1 MRIIIASDLHGD
13 AERCAELLH
22 RFNAEGAA
30 RLVLLGDILYH
41 GPRNDLP
48 PGYAPKRVI
57 EMLNQHANVIDCVR
71 GNCDAEVDD
80 MVLDFDVLTPE
91 KTLEIGGLRL
101 LLTHGHKL
109 DRVDMRGYDAVL
121 YGHTHIPAKE
131 MRDGVWL
138 LNPGSLSIPKN
149 ESDYSY
155 ITLDGIQFKW
165 KRLTDGC
172 VYNSLTL
179 DFKS

>member
-13 AERCAELLH
+13 AERCAEILH
-22 RFNAEGAA
+22 RFNAEGAG
-30 RLVLLGDILYH
+30 RLILLGDILYH

-48 PGYAPKRVI
+48 PGYAPKRAIAMLNPLADVI
-57 EMLNQHANVIDCVR
+57 ECVR

-80 MVLDFDVLTPE
+80 MVLDFDVLTPD
-91 KTLEIGGLRL
+91 KSLELNGLKL
-101 LLTHGHKL
+101 FLTHGHKL
-109 DRVDMRGYDAVL
+109 DRTDIRGYDAVL

-149 ESDYSY
+149 ESEYSY
-155 ITLDGIQFKW
+155 MTLDGTHFMW

-172 VYNSLTL
+172 VYDSLT
-179 DFKS
+179 FEAKS